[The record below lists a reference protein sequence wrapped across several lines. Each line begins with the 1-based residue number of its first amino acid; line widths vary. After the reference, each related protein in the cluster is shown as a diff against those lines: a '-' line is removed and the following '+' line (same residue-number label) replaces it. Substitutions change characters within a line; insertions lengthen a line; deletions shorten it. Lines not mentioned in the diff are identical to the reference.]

1 MLQTMNVFGA
11 ADSMVPGNRSMPV
24 FRLWASTVLRLTL
37 GCVVAALLYF
47 AALLAI
53 AENCQFS

>member
-1 MLQTMNVFGA
+1 VFGA